1 MICFVYITMGMSN
14 PAITNG
20 PNDWRLDKIT
30 SQELYIKFGYI
41 L

>member
-1 MICFVYITMGMSN
+1 MICVIYITMEMNN

-20 PNDWRLDKIT
+20 PNDRRLDKIT
-30 SQELYIKFGYI
+30 SQELYIKVGYN